1 MPLKQYLQTKH
12 HSTNS
17 QFHVLIHLPDQ
28 FAISCL
34 TSHGSNYQSTPN
46 SPDRLN
52 PRAGLLIRRRMANH
66 MNLSH
71 MTLGDK
77 VVRLLAQAL
86 GDLPDVESLDLS
98 DNNITDASVVPL
110 LAIAMEQS
118 STTGLS
124 PFASLRQLDLSD
136 NSLGTPS
143 ALALAAYLGQQVI
156 STISPT
162 PLAFPSLLS
171 TLLLTLPSYLCV

>member
-1 MPLKQYLQTKH
+1 
-12 HSTNS
+12 
-17 QFHVLIHLPDQ
+17 
-28 FAISCL
+28 
-34 TSHGSNYQSTPN
+34 
-46 SPDRLN
+46 
-52 PRAGLLIRRRMANH
+52 

-124 PFASLRQLDLSD
+124 PFSSLRQLDLSD

>member
-1 MPLKQYLQTKH
+1 
-12 HSTNS
+12 
-17 QFHVLIHLPDQ
+17 
-28 FAISCL
+28 
-34 TSHGSNYQSTPN
+34 
-46 SPDRLN
+46 
-52 PRAGLLIRRRMANH
+52 MANH

-110 LAIAMEQS
+110 LAIAMDQS
-118 STTGLS
+118 SSTGRS
-124 PFASLRQLDLSD
+124 TFASLRQLDLSD

-143 ALALAAYLGQQVI
+143 ALALAAYLSQQVSKPLCI
-156 STISPT
+156 SYILTSPILPHTFYYT
-162 PLAFPSLLS
+162 P
-171 TLLLTLPSYLCV
+171 TN